1 MELAPRR
8 AGYEIAGHLCWHDSC
23 YSPTV
28 GCVRLLGAAL
38 TATLIAG
45 CAAETGDGESG
56 AAGSAQAIST
66 SDGFVYFHGMSHLG
80 FTRDALRSELG
91 TQSLLAPRLSDAQ
104 LQDDPARDVVDFL
117 GAREHVVVS
126 GYSLG
131 RVPVLRLMAANA
143 PGMDRV
149 VLVDPTYDGSRA
161 LGWGVGGGIARTWL
175 DADPARSLL
184 LVYGD
189 VTKSV
194 DGDDSYVRE
203 LAHHPRA
210 ALCYVRG
217 DDGRFRLPDMAAALI
232 ASDCADLTERVS
244 AR

>member
-1 MELAPRR
+1 M
-8 AGYEIAGHLCWHDSC
+8 
-23 YSPTV
+23 
-28 GCVRLLGAAL
+28 L
-38 TATLIAG
+38 TATVIAG
-45 CAAETGDGESG
+45 CAAEPGDGESG
-56 AAGSAQAIST
+56 VAGSAQAAT
-66 SDGFVYFHGMSHLG
+66 TGDGFVYFHGMSHLG

-91 TQSLLAPRLSDAQ
+91 TQSLLAPSLSDAQ
-104 LQDDPARDVVDFL
+104 LQADPARDVLDFL
-117 GAREHVVVS
+117 AAREHVVVS

-143 PGMDRV
+143 PGMERV

-161 LGWGVGGGIARTWL
+161 LGWGVGGGIAHAWL

-189 VTKSV
+189 VTRTV

-203 LAHHPRA
+203 LGKHPRA

-217 DDGRFRLPDMAAALI
+217 DHGRFRLPDMAAALV
-232 ASDCADLTERVS
+232 ASDCADLIRRL
-244 AR
+244 AAQ

>member
-1 MELAPRR
+1 MGPSARRLAF
-8 AGYEIAGHLCWHDSC
+8 
-23 YSPTV
+23 
-28 GCVRLLGAAL
+28 AA
-38 TATLIAG
+38 AFVVSAVAG
-45 CAAETGDGESG
+45 CASPADDGEDV
-56 AAGSAQAIST
+56 AKGSSQAVST
-66 SDGFVYFHGMSHLG
+66 TDGFVYFHGMSHLG

-91 TQSLLAPRLSDAQ
+91 TQSLLAPSLSDAQ

-131 RVPVLRLMAANA
+131 RVPVLRLMATNA
-143 PGMDRV
+143 PGMERV

-217 DDGRFRLPDMAAALI
+217 DHGRFRLPDMAAALV
-232 ASDCADLTERVS
+232 ASGCADLTDRLS